1 MFTGL
6 VEHLATITHV
16 EPATANTEHIL
27 TLGHSAPILD
37 DCHEGDSICVNGA
50 CLTVLTFDTDS
61 FKVGMAPETLRR
73 TNLGE
78 LKVGDK
84 VNCERAMAA
93 KSRFGGHVV
102 QGHVDAVATIKSVVP
117 DGASLRYTFA
127 FAEEAAH
134 LMPYVVEK
142 GFVTVDGASLT
153 LTGVND
159 ADLSF
164 GIMLIAHSQG
174 KLTLTSKK
182 VGDAVN
188 IEVDCVGK
196 YILGHESRM
205 AGLIERVVDRRLA
218 ELNLLK
224 PRQL

>member
-1 MFTGL
+1 M
-6 VEHLATITHV
+6 EHVATLSHV
-16 EPATANTEHIL
+16 EPSTQSTEHIM
-27 TLGHSAPILD
+27 TLSNAAPILD
-37 DCHEGDSICVNGA
+37 DCHIGDSICVNGA
-50 CLTVLTFDTDS
+50 CLTVLEFDNDS
-61 FKVGMAPETLRR
+61 FKIGLAPETLDR
-73 TNLGE
+73 TYLGNL
-78 LKVGDK
+78 KAGDK

-117 DGASLRYTFA
+117 DGASLRYTFQ
-127 FAEEAAH
+127 FPEEAAH

-159 ADLSF
+159 ADLTF
-164 GIMLIAHSQG
+164 GIMLIAHSQS
-174 KLTLTSKK
+174 KLTLTAKK
-182 VGDAVN
+182 TGDPVN

-205 AGLIERVVDRRLA
+205 AGLVERVVDRRLA
-218 ELNLLK
+218 ELGLIK
-224 PRQL
+224 PTA

>member
-16 EPATANTEHIL
+16 EPATASTEHIL
-27 TLGHSAPILD
+27 TLGDAAAILD

-50 CLTVLTFDTDS
+50 CLTVLSFDADS
-61 FKVGMAPETLRR
+61 FKVGMAPETLTR
-73 TNLGE
+73 TNLGA
-78 LKVGDK
+78 LRVGDK

-102 QGHVDAVATIKSVVP
+102 QGHVDAVATIKQVVP
-117 DGASLRYTFA
+117 DGASLRYTFVFGEDDA
-127 FAEEAAH
+127 RF
-134 LMPYVVEK
+134 MPYVVEK

-153 LTGVND
+153 LTGVD
-159 ADLSF
+159 DQELSF
-164 GIMLIAHSQG
+164 GIMLIAHSQS
-174 KLTLTSKK
+174 KLTLTGKK
-182 VGDAVN
+182 AGDKVN

-205 AGLIERVVDRRLA
+205 AGLVERVVDRRLA
-218 ELNLLK
+218 ELGLLK
-224 PRQL
+224 Q